1 MLNLNI
7 GKMKLNNVFKLIA
20 ITLVSVTM
28 IYGSCNKDSDPE
40 PTPTAYAPI
49 FSATSISGNVGGVEV
64 IEFAVVCTSDDV
76 NITKIVVRAPDGN
89 TDTYTGGMFVQNQK
103 MIIPATFV
111 KLSGTWSFTI
121 TGSVSGG
128 THNGEGF
135 TGSASVS
142 VSAK

>member
-1 MLNLNI
+1 
-7 GKMKLNNVFKLIA
+7 MKVSSILKLIA
-20 ITLVSVTM
+20 ITVVSMTM
-28 IYGSCNKDSDPE
+28 IYGSCNKSDDTPE
-40 PTPTAYAPI
+40 PTAYTPI
-49 FSATSISGNVGGVEV
+49 FSATSISGNVGGVDA

-89 TDTYTGGMFVQNQK
+89 SYTYTGGLFVQNQQ
-103 MIIPATFV
+103 MIIPDTFV

-128 THNGEGF
+128 THNAEGF
-135 TGSASVS
+135 SASASVS